1 MQSLQVRTGQISLQI
16 LDDDGDL
23 RGVFRFNP
31 EDIESA
37 KHIYRLQEELQIK
50 EVEFEQRIKVAD
62 SPEEKL
68 SVLEEIVNYFNSSID
83 ACFGAGSSDVLFGG
97 AKTLSMYEDFF
108 AGIVPYYE
116 KASKARVSKYQ
127 KSGK

>member
-16 LDDDGDL
+16 LNDEGEV
-23 RGVFRFNP
+23 RGIFRFNP

-37 KHIYRLQEELQIK
+37 KQVYRLQEELQIK
-50 EVEFEQRIKVAD
+50 EVEFEQRIKVAESVED
-62 SPEEKL
+62 KL
-68 SVLEEIVNYFNSSID
+68 TVLDEIVKYFNDSID
-83 ACFGAGSSDVLFGG
+83 LCFGAGSSEVLFGG

-116 KASKARVSKYQ
+116 KASKARVSKYK